1 MPLMQIIRNPE
12 PARLIRMGHAPEV
25 IQPEPKAMAAAM
37 PIPEPEVT
45 MPPEPVKNKRGRPAK
60 MAKDKD
66 LSEVGTKTIRKDDPG
81 EQGAI
86 GTHGA
91 NAPAQEKV
99 PEKSTDNESKE
110 EE

>member
-1 MPLMQIIRNPE
+1 
-12 PARLIRMGHAPEV
+12 
-25 IQPEPKAMAAAM
+25 
-37 PIPEPEVT
+37 
-45 MPPEPVKNKRGRPAK
+45 

-110 EE
+110 E